1 MPGLSVS
8 SIFFSRFM
16 AVYSL
21 LKDHVPTSQ
30 EKGRGSS
37 INFLNRV
44 PTNYCFKNF
53 PPSLIIRDFQD
64 EKMFPLWEMID

>member
-30 EKGRGSS
+30 EKGKDLR
-37 INFLNRV
+37 
-44 PTNYCFKNF
+44 
-53 PPSLIIRDFQD
+53 LIF
-64 EKMFPLWEMID
+64 

>member
-30 EKGRGSS
+30 EKGKDLRS
-37 INFLNRV
+37 NFLNRV

-53 PPSLIIRDFQD
+53 PPL
-64 EKMFPLWEMID
+64 